1 MLIMNRK
8 YELEIEQNKRKL
20 WWNDLRKSQKIGVKS
35 KEKLERSIDEIGKL
49 KE

>member
-20 WWNDLRKSQKIGVKS
+20 WWNDLRKSQKMGIKS
-35 KEKLERSIDEIGKL
+35 IENFQRCIEEIS
-49 KE
+49 